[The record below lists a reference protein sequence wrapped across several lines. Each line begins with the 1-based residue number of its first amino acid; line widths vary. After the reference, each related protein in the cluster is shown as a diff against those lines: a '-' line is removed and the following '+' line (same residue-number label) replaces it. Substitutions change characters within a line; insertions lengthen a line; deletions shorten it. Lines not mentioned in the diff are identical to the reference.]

1 MFISEAIA
9 QTAETPLL
17 AGNGAISTAI
27 QIALIFVVFYFVLI
41 RPSKKKYEEQERMLR
56 GISRGDKI
64 IVGGIIGTVSK
75 TVGDNEL
82 LVEIADDIKIKVLR
96 SRVSGLY
103 DENETTAL
111 KDKNDEKGKKKA
123 SSAKLKDVLSDK

>member
-9 QTAETPLL
+9 QTAGNPLS

-41 RPSKKKYEEQERMLR
+41 RPSKKKYEEQERMLK

-103 DENETTAL
+103 DENETNAV

-123 SSAKLKDVLSDK
+123 SSAKLKDVLNDK